1 MSIPFEIET
10 ARNAVHFV
18 IAMLIVVGI
27 GIWVSRNED
36 KDKDE

>member
-1 MSIPFEIET
+1 MNIPFEVET

-18 IAMLIVVGI
+18 LAMLVVIGL